1 MKLKK
6 LIAAMALVGL
16 TQAVDAAEP
25 NASTSTEKNRSALTG
40 FVVGAATGGP
50 IGAFAGTVIGGEV
63 FGRLF
68 DHRRVNQGLE
78 TRVADLQAQI
88 SSEKKAHALSLK
100 ALNRDLDKMLVLQ
113 STTAKTQRL
122 PIQFR
127 TGSANIEMQYE
138 TELQNISH
146 VLRRNKDA
154 RITLTG
160 FADRRGEQGFNLS
173 LSEDR
178 VDAVQQYLVRHGVS
192 KQQII
197 STAYGES
204 QPLNSM
210 ESLENNFFDRRVL
223 IELNID
229 IDPQLATR

>member
-1 MKLKK
+1 
-6 LIAAMALVGL
+6 
-16 TQAVDAAEP
+16 
-25 NASTSTEKNRSALTG
+25 
-40 FVVGAATGGP
+40 
-50 IGAFAGTVIGGEV
+50 
-63 FGRLF
+63 
-68 DHRRVNQGLE
+68 
-78 TRVADLQAQI
+78 
-88 SSEKKAHALSLK
+88 
-100 ALNRDLDKMLVLQ
+100 
-113 STTAKTQRL
+113 
-122 PIQFR
+122 
-127 TGSANIEMQYE
+127 MQYE